1 MANKQC
7 DGNCL
12 GCSFQQQVYCSAQRT
27 YQMMKNEEALF
38 ARLAV
43 LEEAIGRF
51 NSPESVFNPLE
62 AKKEAQKEAGAEE

>member
-27 YQMMKNEEALF
+27 YQMMKNEEVLF
-38 ARLAV
+38 ARLAS
-43 LEEAIGRF
+43 LEEAVGRF
-51 NSPESVFNPLE
+51 SNPAQVFNPLE
-62 AKKEAQKEAGAEE
+62 AKKDAQKEAGAEE